1 MNLNI
6 KSKLNKLYKSSWF
19 ITLFAT
25 TLGVLLAFYL
35 NNLSSLSKIET
46 RKEISIQSINNELI
60 YNKSALLDSKG
71 NDKLIEFLNTIKTI
85 DNSIPNELTTSV
97 NTMIELRKNYFD
109 FMKIIDSTNV
119 KDDLFKYNISFK
131 FVLNLD
137 DLQSIAWETSKIS
150 EVISELDYDCLQAL
164 VRTYSL
170 QTIYSVEQ
178 QKILNHF
185 INVDHK
191 KLLSTMLIVK
201 QLRTQLLN
209 SIIEGQE
216 QIKNCNK

>member
-1 MNLNI
+1 MNINI

-46 RKEISIQSINNELI
+46 RKKISIQSMNNELI
-60 YNKSALLDSKG
+60 YNKSALLDSKS

-97 NTMIELRKNYFD
+97 NTMNELRKNYFD
-109 FMKIIDSTNV
+109 FIKIVDSTNV

-131 FVLNLD
+131 FELNLD

-170 QTIYSVEQ
+170 QKIYSVEQ

-191 KLLSTMLIVK
+191 KLLSAMLIVK